1 MENQLG
7 KGTDFMEYKGIICAM
22 ITPLDENQNINP
34 KATCELIDYLIDKG
48 VYGLFI
54 LGTNGECH
62 VLTNDEKVEFAQ
74 IVINHTNNRVP
85 VFVGTGG
92 NSTNEVIKLSKRME
106 QIGASALSVIT
117 PYFVPPT
124 QEELIEHYKAIAAS
138 VNLPILMYNMPGKTG
153 INIEPESVAELAKVK
168 NIVGIKDSGGKLDNM
183 KAYLEVTKGQ
193 DFGVFSGSDS
203 LILDILKAG
212 GQGAVAAT
220 ANFLAEIDVAIY
232 NNFVKG
238 DLEAAKK
245 AQDSI
250 EELRRILKFGTIPSV
265 IKETVTLNGIDV
277 GPARLPATMPSGEKL
292 EEIKAVVEN
301 YKSTFNKGL
310 Y

>member
-1 MENQLG
+1 
-7 KGTDFMEYKGIICAM
+7 MEYKGIICAM
-22 ITPLDENQNINP
+22 ITPLDENQDINP
-34 KATCELIDYLIDKG
+34 QATHELIDYLIDKG

-62 VLTNDEKVEFAQ
+62 VLTDDEKVEFAK
-74 IVINHTNNRVP
+74 IVIDHTNNRVP

-92 NSTNEVIKLSKRME
+92 NSTREVINLSKKME
-106 QIGASALSVIT
+106 EIGANALSVIT
-117 PYFVPPT
+117 PYFVTPT
-124 QEELIEHYKAIAAS
+124 QQELISHYKAVASS

-153 INIEPESVAELAKVK
+153 INIEPESVRELAKVK
-168 NIVGIKDSGGKLDNM
+168 NIVGIKDSGGKLENM
-183 KAYLEVTKGQ
+183 KAYLEVTKGE
-193 DFGVFSGSDS
+193 DFSVFSGSDS

-232 NNFVKG
+232 NNFIKG
-238 DLEAAKK
+238 DLEAAQK
-245 AQDSI
+245 AQNSI

-265 IKETVTLNGIDV
+265 IKQTVILNGINV
-277 GPARLPATMPSGEKL
+277 GPARLPATQPTGEKL
-292 EEIKAVVEN
+292 EDIKRVVEA
-301 YKSTFNKGL
+301 YKATFNKRF

>member
-1 MENQLG
+1 
-7 KGTDFMEYKGIICAM
+7 MEYKGIICAM
-22 ITPLDENQNINP
+22 ITPLDENQDINP
-34 KATCELIDYLIDKG
+34 QATRELIDYLIDKG

-62 VLTNDEKVEFAQ
+62 VLTDDEKVKFAK
-74 IVINHTNNRVP
+74 IVIEHTNNRVP

-92 NSTNEVIKLSKRME
+92 NSTREVINLSKRME
-106 QIGASALSVIT
+106 EIGASALSVIT
-117 PYFVPPT
+117 PYFVAPT
-124 QEELIEHYKAIAAS
+124 QQELITHYKAVAS
-138 VNLPILMYNMPGKTG
+138 SVKLPILMYNMPGKTG
-153 INIEPESVAELAKVK
+153 INIEPESVRELAKVK
-168 NIVGIKDSGGKLDNM
+168 NIVGIKDSGGKLENM
-183 KAYLEVTKGQ
+183 KAYLEVTKGE

-203 LILDILKAG
+203 LILDILKVG

-232 NNFVKG
+232 NNFIKG
-238 DLEAAKK
+238 DLEAAQK

-265 IKETVTLNGIDV
+265 IKQTVTLNGINV
-277 GPARLPATMPSGEKL
+277 GPARLPATQPTGEKL
-292 EEIKAVVEN
+292 EEIKRVVEA
-301 YKSTFNKGL
+301 YKATFNSGL

>member
-1 MENQLG
+1 
-7 KGTDFMEYKGIICAM
+7 MEYKGIICAM

-34 KATCELIDYLIDKG
+34 QATRELIDYLIDRG

-62 VLTNDEKVEFAQ
+62 VLTDDEKVEFAK
-74 IVINHTNNRVP
+74 IVIEHTNNRIP

-92 NSTNEVIKLSKRME
+92 NSTREVINLSKRME
-106 QIGASALSVIT
+106 EIGASALSIIT

-124 QEELIEHYKAIAAS
+124 QQELIEHYKAVAAE
-138 VNLPILMYNMPGKTG
+138 VTLPIMMYNMPGKTG
-153 INIEPESVAELAKVK
+153 INIEPESVRELAKVK

-183 KAYLEVTKGQ
+183 KAYLEVTKGEE
-193 DFGVFSGSDS
+193 FGVFSGSDS

-212 GQGAVAAT
+212 GHGAVAAT

-232 NNFVKG
+232 DNFIKG
-238 DLEAAKK
+238 DLEAAQK
-245 AQDSI
+245 AQSSI
-250 EELRRILKFGTIPSV
+250 EELRRILKLGTIPSV
-265 IKETVTLNGIDV
+265 IKQTVVLNGINV
-277 GPARLPATMPSGEKL
+277 GPARLPVTQLTGEKL
-292 EEIKAVVEN
+292 EEIKRVVEA
-301 YKSTFNKGL
+301 YKATFDKGL

>member
-1 MENQLG
+1 
-7 KGTDFMEYKGIICAM
+7 MEYKGIICAM
-22 ITPLDENQNINP
+22 ITPLDENQDINP
-34 KATCELIDYLIDKG
+34 QATHQLIDYLIGKG

-62 VLTNDEKVEFAQ
+62 VLTDDEKVEFAK
-74 IVINHTNNRVP
+74 IVIEHTNHRVP

-92 NSTNEVIKLSKRME
+92 NSTREVINLSKKME
-106 QIGASALSVIT
+106 EIGASALSVIT

-124 QEELIEHYKAIAAS
+124 QQELIAHYKAVAS
-138 VNLPILMYNMPGKTG
+138 AVNLPILMYNMPGKTG
-153 INIEPESVAELAKVK
+153 INIEPESVRELAKVK
-168 NIVGIKDSGGKLDNM
+168 NIVGIKDSGGKLENM
-183 KAYLEVTKGQ
+183 KAYLEVTKGD
-193 DFGVFSGSDS
+193 DFSVFSGSDS

-232 NNFVKG
+232 NNFIKG
-238 DLEAAKK
+238 DLEAAQK
-245 AQDSI
+245 AQNSI

-265 IKETVTLNGIDV
+265 IKQTVMLNGINV
-277 GPARLPATMPSGEKL
+277 GPARLPATQPTGEKL
-292 EEIKAVVEN
+292 EDIKRVVED
-301 YKSTFNKGL
+301 YKATFNKGL

>member
-1 MENQLG
+1 
-7 KGTDFMEYKGIICAM
+7 MEYKGIICAM
-22 ITPLDENQNINP
+22 ITPLDENQDINP
-34 KATCELIDYLIDKG
+34 QATHQLIDYLIDKG

-62 VLTNDEKVEFAQ
+62 VLTDDEKVEFAK
-74 IVINHTNNRVP
+74 IVIEHTNNRVP

-92 NSTNEVIKLSKRME
+92 NSTREVINLSQKME
-106 QIGASALSVIT
+106 EVGASALSVIT

-124 QEELIEHYKAIAAS
+124 QQELIAHYKAVASS

-153 INIEPESVAELAKVK
+153 INIEPESVRELAKVK
-168 NIVGIKDSGGKLDNM
+168 NIVGIKDSGGKLENM
-183 KAYLEVTKGQ
+183 KAYLEVTKGE
-193 DFGVFSGSDS
+193 DFNVFSGSDS

-232 NNFVKG
+232 NNFIKG
-238 DLEAAKK
+238 DLEAAQK
-245 AQDSI
+245 AQNSI

-265 IKETVTLNGIDV
+265 IKQTVMLNGINV
-277 GPARLPATMPSGEKL
+277 GPARLPATQPTGEKL
-292 EEIKAVVEN
+292 EDIKRVVEA
-301 YKSTFNKGL
+301 YKATFNKGL